1 MECFLLFTARGSLHS
16 RGLFVVQRLTGQ
28 EYSASAFFEGTPV
41 FGGSVKDVTYFSSI
55 IEISQPLAHRYA
67 IFLCFPDDYLT
78 RPKKSNWAANYS
90 TTHTYQIHGC
100 ARKPDSIL

>member
-41 FGGSVKDVTYFSSI
+41 FGGSVKDITYFSMKVF
-55 IEISQPLAHRYA
+55 EITQTQNRG
-67 IFLCFPDDYLT
+67 
-78 RPKKSNWAANYS
+78 RN
-90 TTHTYQIHGC
+90 
-100 ARKPDSIL
+100 